1 MSNGEKNY
9 SYTTKLNGNLLTVRG
24 DDVQSFGQNIQALGA
39 DIGALINQ
47 METAINGGSTLNNVL
62 GATPVDPPMNPEPAQ
77 QQAPPQQEQ
86 NPWNQGGQQPQ
97 GQWGN
102 AQPAQQAPQ
111 GNQWGAAPQ
120 QQGWGGAP
128 QQGGG
133 APQGDAPINPHTGQ
147 PMMYKEGV
155 SKKTGAPYKMYCD
168 ERPYPQIKDL
178 PENMKAKPQFIR

>member
-62 GATPVDPPMNPEPAQ
+62 GATPVDPPMNPEPVQ

-86 NPWNQGGQQPQ
+86 SPWNQGGQQPQ
-97 GQWGN
+97 GQWG
-102 AQPAQQAPQ
+102 AQPPQQSWGGAPQ
-111 GNQWGAAPQ
+111 
-120 QQGWGGAP
+120 GGAP

-133 APQGDAPINPHTGQ
+133 APQSGAPINQFTGQ
-147 PMMYKEGV
+147 PMVLKEGV
-155 SKKTGAPYKMYCD
+155 TKSGPNAGKPWKAWMD
-168 ERPYPQIKDL
+168 ERPYGAVKDL
-178 PENMKAKPQFIR
+178 PDNMKAKPQFIR